1 MAIWFPSAY
10 DFVMSPLE
18 KLKFKNIRKELLRGL
33 KGRVLEVGSGTGINF
48 PLYEKGYVEQVHAI
62 EPDKM
67 MIEKS
72 EERMKKARVPIQLHI
87 ESAENLSFP
96 DQSFDSVVATLVF
109 CTIPDPAKAMQ
120 EVRRVSKPGAPVLF
134 FEHVRME
141 QPFMGKMQ
149 DLLNPA
155 WKRFADGCQ
164 LNRDTLSLVK
174 EAGFEIKN
182 VKSYYKGLFLVIECV
197 NS

>member
-10 DFVMSPLE
+10 DFIMSPLE
-18 KLKFKNIRKELLRGL
+18 KLKFKHIRKELLQGL
-33 KGRVLEVGSGTGINF
+33 SGRVLEIGSGTGINF
-48 PLYEKGYVEQVHAI
+48 PLYQKGNIEVVHAI

-67 MIEKS
+67 MAAKS
-72 EERMKKARVPIQLHI
+72 EERKKKARVPIQIHI

-96 DQSFDSVVATLVF
+96 DQSIDTVVATLVF
-109 CTIPDPAKAMQ
+109 CTIPDPVKALQ
-120 EVRRVSKPGAPVLF
+120 EVRRVSKPRAPVLF

-149 DLLNPA
+149 DILNPA

-164 LNRDTLSLVK
+164 LNRDTLGLIK
-174 EAGFEIKN
+174 EAGFEVKN